1 MNQNMKII
9 RETQTLLPREALKA
23 ADRLRKSR
31 EASSQSL
38 SADSQVLREKTLLPD
53 TNSIATDAIDQSVL
67 RFDCSQ
73 PARVTARAVLAA
85 EFSAV
90 RKGIV
95 LASNESL
102 PLIERLA
109 GVHRSRRG
117 LKRLQALRDLLQ
129 PGFPQ
134 GRILARASIRRAKAS
149 LAETRQRDALA
160 SLLEELCALRGQPL
174 TTAADGETH
183 VTHLAPS
190 SKCIEEAL
198 ESIAIAQRSMRLYS
212 GSPLDWYE
220 VTAQFSKTWQ
230 NARGLAH
237 RAWLGLGETE
247 LHETRKKFQRLAD
260 QMAALGGCIGRN
272 EYSSRNRLRSAA
284 ENLGRAR
291 DLALLADKIEGTTA
305 EGRALAKRALALRAK
320 AIRSARKQSR
330 CALTTT
336 AAEMLQMMNQRIK
349 QS

>member
-1 MNQNMKII
+1 MNQNTKTI
-9 RETQTLLPREALKA
+9 RGTETLLPREALQA
-23 ADRLRKSR
+23 ADRMRKSR
-31 EASSQSL
+31 EAASQIL
-38 SADSQVLREKTLLPD
+38 PPDSQAVREKNLLPD

-67 RFDCSQ
+67 RLDCSR

-85 EFSAV
+85 EFSSV
-90 RKGIV
+90 RKGIA
-95 LASNESL
+95 LASNESR
-102 PLIERLA
+102 PLAERLA

-134 GRILARASIRRAKAS
+134 GRNLARTGIRRAKAS

-174 TTAADGETH
+174 TTASDGATH

-198 ESIAIAQRSMRLYS
+198 ESIAFAQRSMRLYS

-260 QMAALGGCIGRN
+260 QMAALGGCIDRK

>member
-1 MNQNMKII
+1 MNQNAKII
-9 RETQTLLPREALKA
+9 RETQTLLPIEALKA
-23 ADRLRKSR
+23 AERSKKIRQS
-31 EASSQSL
+31 ASQNSL
-38 SADSQVLREKTLLPD
+38 IDSQENQKKLDASRSVSVDRAVLQL
-53 TNSIATDAIDQSVL
+53 
-67 RFDCSQ
+67 DCSQ
-73 PARVTARAVLAA
+73 TARVTARAVLASG
-85 EFSAV
+85 FSVV
-90 RKGIV
+90 RSGIV

-117 LKRLQALRDLLQ
+117 LKRLQSLRDLLQ

-134 GRILARASIRRAKAS
+134 GRVRARAGIRRAKAS

-174 TTAADGETH
+174 TTAPDGATH
-183 VTHLAPS
+183 ATHLAPS

-198 ESIAIAQRSMRLYS
+198 ESISTAQRSMRLCS
-212 GSPLDWYE
+212 GAPLDWYE
-220 VTAQFSKTWQ
+220 ITGQFSKTWK

-237 RAWLGLGETE
+237 RAWLGLGEKD

-260 QMAALGGCIGRN
+260 QMAALSGCIGRKK
-272 EYSSRNRLRSAA
+272 YSARNQLRSAA
-284 ENLGRAR
+284 DNLGRAR

-320 AIRSARKQSR
+320 AIRDARKQSR
-330 CALTTT
+330 CALKATV
-336 AAEMLQMMNQRIK
+336 AEMLRMMNQRIK

>member
-1 MNQNMKII
+1 MNQNTKII
-9 RETQTLLPREALKA
+9 RETQTLLPGEALKA
-23 ADRLRKSR
+23 AERSKKIRQS
-31 EASSQSL
+31 SSQNSL
-38 SADSQVLREKTLLPD
+38 IDSQENQKKLV
-53 TNSIATDAIDQSVL
+53 ATETVSVDRAILQL
-67 RFDCSQ
+67 DCSQ
-73 PARVTARAVLAA
+73 TARVTARAVLAA

-134 GRILARASIRRAKAS
+134 GRVRARAGIRRAKAS

-174 TTAADGETH
+174 TTAPDGATH
-183 VTHLAPS
+183 ATHLAPS

-198 ESIAIAQRSMRLYS
+198 ESVSIAQRTMRLCS
-212 GSPLDWYE
+212 GAPLDWYE
-220 VTAQFSKTWQ
+220 ITGQFSKTWK

-237 RAWLGLGETE
+237 RAWLGLGEKD

-260 QMAALGGCIGRN
+260 QMAVLGGCIGRK
-272 EYSSRNRLRSAA
+272 EYSARNRLRSAA
-284 ENLGRAR
+284 DNLGRAR

-320 AIRSARKQSR
+320 AIRDARKQSR
-330 CALTTT
+330 CALTAT
-336 AAEMLQMMNQRIK
+336 AAEMVRMMNQRIK

>member
-1 MNQNMKII
+1 MNQDLKII
-9 RETQTLLPREALKA
+9 RETETLLPREALKA
-23 ADRLRKSR
+23 ADRLRKIRDS
-31 EASSQSL
+31 SSQGSPI
-38 SADSQVLREKTLLPD
+38 DSQENLANSNSSDTATIDRAVLRL
-53 TNSIATDAIDQSVL
+53 
-67 RFDCSQ
+67 DCSQ

-90 RKGIV
+90 RNGIV
-95 LASNESL
+95 LASNELL
-102 PLIERLA
+102 PLDERLA

-117 LKRLQALRDLLQ
+117 LKRLQSLRDLLQ

-134 GRILARASIRRAKAS
+134 GRILSRVGIRSAKAS

-174 TTAADGETH
+174 TTAPDGATH
-183 VTHLAPS
+183 GTHLAPS
-190 SKCIEEAL
+190 PKCIEDAL
-198 ESIAIAQRSMRLYS
+198 KYVDIAQRSMRLCS
-212 GSPLDWYE
+212 GAPLDWYG
-220 VTAQFSKTWQ
+220 VTGQFSKTWQ

-237 RAWLGLGETE
+237 RAWLGLGELD

-260 QMAALGGCIGRN
+260 QMAVLSACIGRK
-272 EYSSRNRLRSAA
+272 EYSARNRLRSAA

-291 DLALLADKIEGTTA
+291 DLAFLADKIEGTTA

-330 CALTTT
+330 CALKAT

>member
-1 MNQNMKII
+1 MNQNTKTI
-9 RETQTLLPREALKA
+9 RGTETLLPREALQA
-23 ADRLRKSR
+23 ADRMRKSR
-31 EASSQSL
+31 EAASQIL
-38 SADSQVLREKTLLPD
+38 PPDSQAVREKNLLPD

-67 RFDCSQ
+67 RLDCSQ

-85 EFSAV
+85 EFSSV
-90 RKGIV
+90 RKGIA
-95 LASNESL
+95 LASNESR
-102 PLIERLA
+102 PLAERLA

-134 GRILARASIRRAKAS
+134 GRNLARTGIRRAKAS

-174 TTAADGETH
+174 TTASDGATH

-260 QMAALGGCIGRN
+260 QMAALGGCIDRK

-284 ENLGRAR
+284 
-291 DLALLADKIEGTTA
+291 
-305 EGRALAKRALALRAK
+305 
-320 AIRSARKQSR
+320 
-330 CALTTT
+330 
-336 AAEMLQMMNQRIK
+336 
-349 QS
+349 

>member
-1 MNQNMKII
+1 MNQNTKTI
-9 RETQTLLPREALKA
+9 RGTETLLPREALQA
-23 ADRLRKSR
+23 ADRMRKSR
-31 EASSQSL
+31 EAASQIL
-38 SADSQVLREKTLLPD
+38 PPDSQAVREKNLLPD

-67 RFDCSQ
+67 RLDCSQ

-85 EFSAV
+85 EFSSV
-90 RKGIV
+90 RKGIA
-95 LASNESL
+95 LASNESR
-102 PLIERLA
+102 PLAERLA

-134 GRILARASIRRAKAS
+134 GRNLARTGIRRAKAS

-174 TTAADGETH
+174 TTASDGATH

-260 QMAALGGCIGRN
+260 QMAALGGCIGRK
-272 EYSSRNRLRSAA
+272 EYLSRNRLRSAA

-330 CALTTT
+330 CALRTT